1 MEEEPAGSHP
11 LLVEVGALGSP
22 PTVVE
27 AEPAGIHPLLEE
39 VEMEP
44 AGIHPLLEEVEMEP
58 AGIHPLLEE
67 VEMEPAGIHPLL
79 EEVEMEP
86 AGIHPLLEEVRAA
99 SCPPMAVE
107 NEQKVVHPQRWRQNQ
122 QIFTLCWWKWEQ
134 PAVLPDEAPA
144 ALLLLVEVA
153 EAEAAPAALLLLV
166 EVATAGILP
175 TLLEIWVLDLW
186 ASPSWAVAAR
196 APPFWVL
203 DARVPPF
210 WALYA
215 RAPPTR
221 ALVRPLH
228 NSGRDSWQTDV
239 FGRRGGTPAMSGTRH
254 PLAPRAGQTPTV
266 GLAPELDHL
275 STSGLS
281 DAVVSTLQNARASSR
296 GALHVF
302 RQDPAKQQAVGVSV
316 HQQRATKEPKDRKV
330 LWQLQRL

>member
-1 MEEEPAGSHP
+1 
-11 LLVEVGALGSP
+11 
-22 PTVVE
+22 
-27 AEPAGIHPLLEE
+27 
-39 VEMEP
+39 MEP
-44 AGIHPLLEEVEMEP
+44 AGIHPLLV
-58 AGIHPLLEE
+58 
-67 VEMEPAGIHPLL
+67 
-79 EEVEMEP
+79 
-86 AGIHPLLEEVRAA
+86 EVRAA

-107 NEQKVVHPQRWRQNQ
+107 NEQKVQGRNPWAERGRLPCADRGRAGAILYLAVEVEEVVHPQRWRQNQ

-228 NSGRDSWQTDV
+228 NSGRDSWQTDD
-239 FGRRGGTPAMSGTRH
+239 FWTQRGHTCDVRHKAPSGTQS
-254 PLAPRAGQTPTV
+254 RADSNCG
-266 GLAPELDHL
+266 
-275 STSGLS
+275 SG
-281 DAVVSTLQNARASSR
+281 
-296 GALHVF
+296 
-302 RQDPAKQQAVGVSV
+302 P
-316 HQQRATKEPKDRKV
+316 
-330 LWQLQRL
+330 